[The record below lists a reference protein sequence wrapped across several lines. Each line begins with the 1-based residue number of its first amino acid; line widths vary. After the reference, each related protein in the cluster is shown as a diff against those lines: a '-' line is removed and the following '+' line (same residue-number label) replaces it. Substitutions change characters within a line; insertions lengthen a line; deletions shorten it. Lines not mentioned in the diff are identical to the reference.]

1 MTIAAFL
8 AGAGDLSQ
16 YNYARQLEKVFG
28 FDLHRWQSGKMDA
41 RPHITKHGYAPA
53 RKMFYMAA
61 LSAARSPAFKD
72 WYQRRI
78 ELRHN
83 QNKLPVIIALA
94 AKLVRICFKVVATG
108 VPFDCTLAVTT
119 ITHE

>member
-1 MTIAAFL
+1 MYAKQLIKSSVVTHPATPLLLTIPGVSIMTIAAFL
-8 AGAGDLSQ
+8 AGAGDLYQ

-83 QNKLPVIIALA
+83 QNKLPVIIV
-94 AKLVRICFKVVATG
+94 LV
-108 VPFDCTLAVTT
+108 L
-119 ITHE
+119 